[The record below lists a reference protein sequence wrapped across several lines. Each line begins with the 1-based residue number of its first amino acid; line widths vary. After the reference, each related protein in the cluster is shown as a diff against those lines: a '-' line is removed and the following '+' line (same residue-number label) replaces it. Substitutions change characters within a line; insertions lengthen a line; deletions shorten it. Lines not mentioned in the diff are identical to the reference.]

1 MHEGAV
7 CAEIM
12 DIAERTAA
20 ENDLAKIWEI
30 VITVGAYSCVNEEQL
45 NFYFDAAKPGTCMAG
60 AVIRVERD
68 ESLRGAS
75 QLYLKS
81 IRGD

>member
-12 DIAERTAA
+12 DIAERAAA
-20 ENDLAKIWEI
+20 ENALGKIREI
-30 VITVGAYSCVNEEQL
+30 VITVGAWSCVNEAQL

-68 ESLRGAS
+68 EGLMGAS

>member
-12 DIAERTAA
+12 VIAARAAA
-20 ENDLAKIWEI
+20 ENGLAKIWQI
-30 VITVGAYSCVNEEQL
+30 VVTVGAWSCVNEAQL
-45 NFYFDAAKPGTCMAG
+45 NFYFDAAKPGTCMAD

-68 ESLRGAS
+68 ESLKGAS
-75 QLYLKS
+75 QL
-81 IRGD
+81 

>member
-12 DIAERTAA
+12 DIAQRTAA
-20 ENDLAKIWEI
+20 QYELTKIWEI
-30 VITVGAYSCVNEEQL
+30 VVTVGAYSCVHEGQL
-45 NFYFDAAKPGTCMAG
+45 NFYFDAAKPGTCMAD

>member
-20 ENDLAKIWEI
+20 ENDLSKIWEI
-30 VITVGAYSCVNEEQL
+30 VVTVGAYSCVNEGQL
-45 NFYFDAAKPGTCMAG
+45 NFYFDAAKPGTCMAD

>member
-12 DIAERTAA
+12 DIAARTAV
-20 ENDLAKIWEI
+20 EHDLTKIWEI

-45 NFYFDAAKPGTCMAG
+45 NCYFDSAKPGTCMTD

-68 ESLRGAS
+68 ESLKGAS

>member
-12 DIAERTAA
+12 DIAARTAA
-20 ENDLAKIWEI
+20 EHGLAKIWEI
-30 VITVGAYSCVNEEQL
+30 VITVGAYSCVNEGQL
-45 NFYFDAAKPGTCMAG
+45 NFYFDVAKVGTCMAD

-75 QLYLKS
+75 QLYFKS
-81 IRGD
+81 IKGD

>member
-12 DIAERTAA
+12 DIAARAAA
-20 ENDLAKIWEI
+20 ENGLAKIWQI
-30 VITVGAYSCVNEEQL
+30 VVTVGAWSCVNEAQL
-45 NFYFDAAKPGTCMAG
+45 NFYFDAAKPGTCMAD

-68 ESLRGAS
+68 ESLKGAS

>member
-12 DIAERTAA
+12 DIAARTAA
-20 ENDLAKIWEI
+20 EHDLAKIREI
-30 VITVGAYSCVNEEQL
+30 VITVGAFSCVNEEQL
-45 NFYFDAAKPGTCMAG
+45 NFYFDAAKPGTCMAD